1 MDSALITLLVAVVC
15 ALAAGVALGYA
26 LKSRTIGKAA
36 GEDPLAL
43 RAQLDLVQQQYND
56 LRLSNEA
63 ENKVLQALAP
73 VSERL
78 SDMQRTVQ
86 ELEKQR
92 NEQHGQISQQLRA
105 AVASDELLRGTAEQ
119 LASAL
124 RSNSVRGV
132 WGEVQLRRVV
142 EAAGLIE

>member
-26 LKSRTIGKAA
+26 LKSRTIGQAA

-63 ENKVLQALAP
+63 ENKVL
-73 VSERL
+73 
-78 SDMQRTVQ
+78 
-86 ELEKQR
+86 
-92 NEQHGQISQQLRA
+92 LRA
-105 AVASDELLRGTAEQ
+105 PE
-119 LASAL
+119 
-124 RSNSVRGV
+124 
-132 WGEVQLRRVV
+132 
-142 EAAGLIE
+142 